1 MPRFVINDELL
12 EHFNIIWQ
20 YAFSILATQEGSMG
34 ILKSGVRVVT
44 SPFRKWMGTESLGR
58 DARNIRGIA
67 NSIIKTPQPHQVKKE
82 SFEQAIKRQNL
93 TEADIQRRIKETKIT
108 SWVYFSFFVGLLIY
122 TFVLIFNL
130 NYLGILMSAVM
141 TILAGVLA
149 MRESFWYMQMKQ
161 RKLGITLSQWFRFI
175 TWRK

>member
-1 MPRFVINDELL
+1 M
-12 EHFNIIWQ
+12 WQ

-44 SPFRKWMGTESLGR
+44 SPFRKWMGAETLGR
-58 DARNIRGIA
+58 DARNIQGFA
-67 NSIIKTPQPHQVKKE
+67 KSIIKTPQPQQVRKE

-93 TEADIQRRIKETKIT
+93 TEADIQRRIKETRIT
-108 SWVYFSFFVGLLIY
+108 SWVYFSFFMALLLY
-122 TFVLIFNL
+122 TLIL
-130 NYLGILMSAVM
+130 IIKLHYLGILMGTVM
-141 TILAGVLA
+141 TLLAGVLA

-161 RKLGITLSQWFRFI
+161 RKLGITLKQWFRFI